1 MIRAYLLL
9 ALVAGAGGS
18 AVAGAGA
25 AGAGG
30 SAVAGAGA
38 AGAGGSAAAGAGAAG
53 ARFSPVWNCPYL
65 GKQVVGKY
73 GLDANPSGSF
83 NGSVV
88 WLSYGPNTWPRL
100 TATQGD
106 VLPCWS
112 GKHPCTWNQSLI
124 WKNITVASNGGV
136 PQAGDIE
143 LHKAAVAALVEQNI
157 PDPAWA
163 GYGIFDWEA
172 WRASFGE
179 NDDGLS
185 YSNYYSTLLVK
196 QQHPDWTNETRISD
210 EAERQYNAG
219 AKLFFTETLRV
230 AKKLRPNGKFG
241 FYEYPMAPLVE
252 LSWLWQE
259 VGVMASSQYMRTA
272 NSTADSVNASITA
285 VNLARAAA
293 AAAGKTFVRPDILTY
308 VWLWPSAKPVSA
320 EQLTASIQAPAAMGA
335 DGVFLWGSSSDA
347 HVSGYSDTI
356 TTFLKDT
363 AGPLMEK
370 CSADRARCATA
381 LCSGHGRC
389 SNYDAAHPERGCE
402 PPEDATTVTCLCDAG
417 WQGPT
422 CGTKE

>member
-1 MIRAYLLL
+1 MLHQNAREYGRIILKYVLVMFVTTASVYMPLLL
-9 ALVAGAGGS
+9 GALVAGAGGS
-18 AVAGAGA
+18 AV
-25 AGAGG
+25 
-30 SAVAGAGA
+30 
-38 AGAGGSAAAGAGAAG
+38 AG

-65 GKQVVGKY
+65 GKEVVGKY

-88 WLSYGPNTWPRL
+88 WLSYGPSTWPRL

-106 VLPCWS
+106 VPPCWS

-143 LHKAAVAALVEQNI
+143 LHKAAVAALVKQNI
-157 PDPAWA
+157 PNPAWA

-172 WRASFGE
+172 WRASFDE

-210 EAERQYNAG
+210 EAKRQYNAG
-219 AKLFFTETLRV
+219 AKLFFTETLRM
-230 AKKLRPNGKFG
+230 AKLLRPNGKFG

-252 LSWLWQE
+252 LTWLWQE

-293 AAAGKTFVRPDILTY
+293 AAAGKHFVRPDILVY

-370 CSADRARCATA
+370 CSADRAQCATA